1 MIVVEIVAVVKNQ
14 IIVSH
19 NVIVGDKQKQLL
31 NYKAPRSYSWGI
43 FFIIILN
50 VRLIVI
56 VALVTA
62 LIIAIVA
69 VLVHVQAVLVV

>member
-1 MIVVEIVAVVKNQ
+1 MIVVVVKDQ
-14 IIVSH
+14 IAASH

-56 VALVTA
+56 VALVA
-62 LIIAIVA
+62 VLVIAIVA
-69 VLVHVQAVLVV
+69 VLVVVQAVLIV

>member
-1 MIVVEIVAVVKNQ
+1 MIVVVVKDQ
-14 IIVSH
+14 IAASH

-56 VALVTA
+56 VVL
-62 LIIAIVA
+62 VA
-69 VLVHVQAVLVV
+69 VLVNAMVAVLEVVQVVLVA

>member
-1 MIVVEIVAVVKNQ
+1 MVAAVIVVVAKDQ
-14 IIVSH
+14 IIANH
-19 NVIVGDKQKQLL
+19 NVIAGDKQKQLL

-56 VALVTA
+56 VALVA
-62 LIIAIVA
+62 VLVNAMVA
-69 VLVHVQAVLVV
+69 VLGVVQAVLDV

>member
-1 MIVVEIVAVVKNQ
+1 MVVAVIVVVVKDQ
-14 IIVSH
+14 IAASH

-31 NYKAPRSYSWGI
+31 NYKTPRSYSWGI

-56 VALVTA
+56 VVLVAA

-69 VLVHVQAVLVV
+69 VLEAVQAVLAV

>member
-1 MIVVEIVAVVKNQ
+1 MIVVVVKDQ
-14 IIVSH
+14 IAASH

-56 VALVTA
+56 VALVA
-62 LIIAIVA
+62 VLVIAIVA
-69 VLVHVQAVLVV
+69 VLGVVQAVLIV